1 MMNRYISYKLLY
13 LLLFSGFGIL
23 FPYLPVFYESLLL
36 SKSRIGVLCM
46 LPKICSFLTGP
57 LFSIISDVYQAEYE
71 VLMISLITSTILTI
85 AVLPF
90 SSFAWIFLITLLSSV
105 TRSPLTSQLDALLM
119 SALDN
124 KTRYGEVRL
133 WGAISFGVLSLF
145 GGVLTDD
152 RSSST
157 SGLSWSEGLRYRC
170 LFYLHGLFSLLTGI
184 LLLFILNQIEMKKVI
199 ELFRSSQEVPVSVE
213 DGDGIP
219 RSVSEENQ
227 PSETLNPKKIS
238 PIQALKQVY
247 QDHPE
252 ITVFSL
258 IVFLS
263 GFGAGVIDAFLF
275 VRLGQLGG
283 TGTIMGISR
292 FITCASEVPMFRIA
306 GSLQQKY
313 GIWPV
318 MALTQIAY
326 VIRFIYYSTLTIPW
340 LVLPCE
346 ILHGLTFAV
355 MWSVSCSYAS
365 LISTPECHATI
376 QALLKGLHYGLGS
389 AMGALIGGFIY
400 DSYGAVSLFEGSA
413 WLACFSFFLSVWM
426 IYKSRMH
433 CGVSMTDS
441 SEHPDTSHYKQLEL
455 GPSRIDIE
463 RISNPLILST
473 RLEEDD
479 EERGDAQLE

>member
-1 MMNRYISYKLLY
+1 MTNNYISYKLLY

-23 FPYLPVFYESLLL
+23 FPYLPVFYETLLL
-36 SKSRIGVLCM
+36 SKSQIGILCM
-46 LPKICSFLTGP
+46 LPKICSFITGP
-57 LFSIISDVYQAEYE
+57 LFSIVSDIYQAQYE
-71 VLMISLITSTILTI
+71 VLMISLITSTISTVV
-85 AVLPF
+85 VLPF
-90 SSFAWIFLITLLSSV
+90 SSFYWVFLITLISSI

-119 SALDN
+119 SVLDN

-133 WGAISFGVLSLF
+133 WGAISFGMLSLF
-145 GGVLTDD
+145 GGVLTDN
-152 RSSST
+152 SSS
-157 SGLSWSEGLRYRC
+157 SFPSLSWSESLRYRC
-170 LFYLHGLFSLLTGI
+170 LFYLHGLFSLLVGI
-184 LLLFILNQIEMKKVI
+184 LLLFLINQIEVKKMI
-199 ELFRSSQEVPVSVE
+199 ELFRSNQEKQASVKDR
-213 DGDGIP
+213 DGTL
-219 RSVSEENQ
+219 RSDSEED
-227 PSETLNPKKIS
+227 SSVVHSIETRKLTPL
-238 PIQALKQVY
+238 QALKQVY
-247 QDHPE
+247 YNHPE
-252 ITVFSL
+252 ITIFSL

-306 GSLQQKY
+306 GTMQERY

-318 MALTQIAY
+318 MAITQIAY
-326 VIRFIYYSTLTIPW
+326 VIRFLYYSTLTVPW

-355 MWSVSCSYAS
+355 MWSVSCSYAT

-389 AMGALIGGFIY
+389 AMGALVGGFIY

-413 WLACFSFFLSVWM
+413 GLSCFSLFLSLWM
-426 IYKSRMH
+426 VYKSRKV
-433 CGVSMTDS
+433 GESMTGS

-455 GPSRIDIE
+455 GVSKH
-463 RISNPLILST
+463 ISLNPLISST
-473 RLEEDD
+473 RLDDD
-479 EERGDAQLE
+479 EERGDAEIE